1 MARRPSEEETALWR
15 RAMHDVRPRRRAH
28 AAKLPETMVA
38 PPTAPV
44 PPQPSVAV
52 PTPAPN
58 AAPAAATGTGLD
70 HRSAQRLK
78 RGELAIEGRLDL
90 HGMTQEE
97 AHDALNRF
105 VARMHGDGRRVVL
118 VITGKGA
125 RDGEGILRRAVPRWL
140 AEPRCRPLVVATSEA
155 QPRHGGAGA
164 LYILL
169 RRKR

>member
-28 AAKLPETMVA
+28 AAPVPEAKPLAPA
-38 PPTAPV
+38 PPAAPQTLS
-44 PPQPSVAV
+44 PPS
-52 PTPAPN
+52 PAPAQS
-58 AAPAAATGTGLD
+58 AAIGTGLD

-118 VITGKGA
+118 IITGKGA

>member
-28 AAKLPETMVA
+28 AASVPEAKPLAPDPPAEPQTLSPPSLP
-38 PPTAPV
+38 
-44 PPQPSVAV
+44 
-52 PTPAPN
+52 PAPS
-58 AAPAAATGTGLD
+58 AAIGTGLD

-118 VITGKGA
+118 IITGKGA